1 MSGVDMFGAPG
12 TSLGSSNGQSY
23 GSSVGAARPGKREA
37 DGGWA
42 VSWCKDK
49 IWGQL
54 LAVASGTTGI
64 VKVCFRVLLVNP
76 IFNVVHRSSTLTKH
90 DPIKLYSP
98 FHTIQ
103 VD

>member
-1 MSGVDMFGAPG
+1 VIEIDVQMMHPPPTPPMSGVDMFGAPG

-64 VKVCFRVLLVNP
+64 VKVVSVSL
-76 IFNVVHRSSTLTKH
+76 
-90 DPIKLYSP
+90 
-98 FHTIQ
+98 
-103 VD
+103 